1 MLVTHVRCS
10 TGAEALS
17 HASDY
22 SQPHGPPRRE
32 WPGPPA
38 SHCANAGAYTTS
50 WWIILLEVGGEKLK
64 HKQTLES

>member
-1 MLVTHVRCS
+1 MLVTHVRRMTKWCS

-22 SQPHGPPRRE
+22 SQPRGPPRRE

-38 SHCANAGAYTTS
+38 SHCVNAGAYTTS
-50 WWIILLEVGGEKLK
+50 W
-64 HKQTLES
+64 